1 MRRVCSESKT
11 HLDTIEG
18 VHSWDVK
25 LNHADK
31 LLKVEADKDRI
42 DEIADA
48 VKSALEKE
56 EYKAK
61 LLN

>member
-1 MRRVCSESKT
+1 
-11 HLDTIEG
+11 
-18 VHSWDVK
+18 
-25 LNHADK
+25 

-56 EYKAK
+56 EYVAK

>member
-1 MRRVCSESKT
+1 
-11 HLDTIEG
+11 LDTIEG

-56 EYKAK
+56 EYTAK